1 MYFSL
6 LQVVLGYKSQPKT
19 YLLTT
24 PTRRHSVKRI
34 VRHSYPIMFDEM
46 AKGSASHRNMMIKA
60 LARVARS
67 EVMAISSN
75 PGATIFASNK
85 EELHNFSWDKVW
97 IELMKCAPVLMKL
110 LGSLLVN
117 PMESKPMLCLMACM
131 LLKKNRSL
139 AFVQRCISILFH

>member
-1 MYFSL
+1 MHFPLLYVGGL
-6 LQVVLGYKSQPKT
+6 GLQVATQT

-24 PTRRHSVKRI
+24 PARRHSVKRI

-46 AKGSASHRNMMIKA
+46 AKGSALHRNMMIKA

-85 EELHNFSWDKVW
+85 KELHNFSWDKVW
-97 IELMKCAPVLMKL
+97 IELVKCAPVLMKY
-110 LGSLLVN
+110 
-117 PMESKPMLCLMACM
+117 
-131 LLKKNRSL
+131 L
-139 AFVQRCISILFH
+139 ATCW